1 MKGEFLT
8 MKKENKHL
16 TWKQQRFV
24 EAYAGD
30 GVKAAKEARYKGD
43 RNTLAVR
50 ASQLLRMPKIK
61 EAIEVR
67 NTEAT
72 RKRIADRE
80 ELQEGW
86 TKIFRDENV
95 PLRDRMRAGEL
106 LAKSQAM
113 FTDKMLVAGRFQ
125 HDHLDRVS
133 DEELM
138 DKIAHSAAVLAE
150 MGIVIPLLPES
161 TEVDQK
167 VPESEG

>member
-1 MKGEFLT
+1 
-8 MKKENKHL
+8 
-16 TWKQQRFV
+16 
-24 EAYAGD
+24 
-30 GVKAAKEARYKGD
+30 
-43 RNTLAVR
+43 
-50 ASQLLRMPKIK
+50 
-61 EAIEVR
+61 
-67 NTEAT
+67 
-72 RKRIADRE
+72 
-80 ELQEGW
+80 
-86 TKIFRDENV
+86 
-95 PLRDRMRAGEL
+95 MRAGEL